1 MILKLLH
8 ADLTDIL
15 LNKLNKEELAKIL
28 PNKKELKKMKKT
40 IYLIS
45 NISKQNMKNDSS
57 YIITIYEL
65 SK

>member
-1 MILKLLH
+1 MIINFIKF
-8 ADLTDIL
+8 DIFFKF
-15 LNKLNKEELAKIL
+15 NKLNKEELAKIL

>member
-1 MILKLLH
+1 MIINFIKF
-8 ADLTDIL
+8 DIFFKF
-15 LNKLNKEELAKIL
+15 NKLNKEELAKIL
-28 PNKKELKKMKKT
+28 PNKEELKKMKKT